1 MSSFIFTTSQVGAEP
16 IIKEEVVGQFPE
28 ARLAFSRPGLL
39 TFKLPD
45 ENIQALQKMEV
56 PLKSVFARTWG
67 YSIGSVRGETV
78 EEILPKLWELTGE
91 RRFDRIHVFGRD
103 LHKIGD
109 YKFEPRLTDEAYDLC
124 RQLSEAYP
132 FDSLKS
138 KDQRE
143 AALEG
148 ETVLDVILVNP
159 TPPTRV
165 TDFVARRETS
175 EEAQESKPLKA
186 RKGRE
191 KKAGPRFEWLIGWHR
206 VHSFQSAFPGGML
219 DLEVPDY
226 VVSRA
231 WLKMEEALRWSHFPI
246 FNARVCEIGS
256 APGGATQAL
265 LARGCE
271 VMGVDPAEMHPNVLA
286 DPKFR
291 HIRSRIAFVKRKE
304 FRRVR
309 WLTCDINVPPNYTL
323 DVIESVVMHP
333 EVSVR
338 GMILT
343 LKFPDWNMGFEVK
356 DYIARIKSWGFNIV
370 RARQLHYSHQEI
382 CVACLK
388 KPFRK

>member
-16 IIKEEVVGQFPE
+16 IIKEEIIGQFPE

-78 EEILPKLWELTGE
+78 EEIL
-91 RRFDRIHVFGRD
+91 DRIHVFGRD

-138 KDQRE
+138 KDQHE

-159 TPPTRV
+159 TPPARV
-165 TDFVARRETS
+165 TDFVAKRETS
-175 EEAQESKPLKA
+175 EEAQAPKPLKA

-191 KKAGPRFEWLIGWHR
+191 KKAGPRFEWLIGCHR
-206 VHSFQSAFPGGML
+206 VHSFQSAFPGGIPCSSCL
-219 DLEVPDY
+219 NPLCCRINSGSSWQGASFP
-226 VVSRA
+226 
-231 WLKMEEALRWSHFPI
+231 RWK
-246 FNARVCEIGS
+246 RC
-256 APGGATQAL
+256 
-265 LARGCE
+265 
-271 VMGVDPAEMHPNVLA
+271 
-286 DPKFR
+286 
-291 HIRSRIAFVKRKE
+291 RSRRCP
-304 FRRVR
+304 R
-309 WLTCDINVPPNYTL
+309 
-323 DVIESVVMHP
+323 
-333 EVSVR
+333 
-338 GMILT
+338 
-343 LKFPDWNMGFEVK
+343 
-356 DYIARIKSWGFNIV
+356 
-370 RARQLHYSHQEI
+370 
-382 CVACLK
+382 
-388 KPFRK
+388 